1 MPSAFQQFL
10 TGNTFLN
17 PSDEES
23 QAIRREA
30 DNAVEGAT
38 RRLESRMGL
47 GLPGGRMFRNS
58 LEAAKQELV
67 SQLGWNNPQQAA
79 AAQEAYRVGGYEG
92 LRQLGYELP
101 FTPEEAGDRAAASR
115 HLAPPYAMGPLA
127 ELRDIDLLLDVY
139 DDAGEYRDAPALKK
153 ALGYYK
159 ASYSN
164 PFTHQDYGNPNY
176 RAFAG
181 DSVMDAS
188 KAIGHFIQDPQN
200 PVANGLM
207 AMDVV
212 PNSTLAAADND
223 TDVSLPRMTSGSSPE
238 AQAFERIRPMKFL
251 DPVERRIAAL
261 SERLGR
267 GLERT
272 AATHSVRNTGAIKPV
287 PVLELGNDATGAAR
301 AERLW
306 GATPNMQANMPVSGQ
321 ESLHGLGVPGKYNTP
336 AVGMG
341 TEFAASIADPTLF
354 NPVLQAARSGGQAG
368 KSFLMDAAT
377 DIGTNAGMT
386 AAVMPSGARSWGQFF
401 TEPYEP
407 ESPDEQRA
415 MAAMRTKQA
424 ARGLGQPGMREY
436 SREAEQAGL
445 RMSPGMMT
453 PGGMTAPRQASTTE
467 ERLRALKEMY
477 DRPYDPR

>member
-101 FTPEEAGDRAAASR
+101 FTPEESGDRAAVAR

-306 GATPNMQANMPVSGQ
+306 GATPTMQANMPVSGQ
-321 ESLHGLGVPGKYNTP
+321 
-336 AVGMG
+336 
-341 TEFAASIADPTLF
+341 
-354 NPVLQAARSGGQAG
+354 
-368 KSFLMDAAT
+368 AAT
-377 DIGTNAGMT
+377 DVGTNAGMT